1 VILGATFAGIATVV
15 LATIAVTLYYVQR
28 RRWNQDIDGDFNFD
42 QLPSLPMKFSYE
54 KLRLCTEDFGK
65 KLGEGG
71 FGSFLR
77 ETRWGDSC
85 SETLGKCYARKERIL
100 GRG

>member
-71 FGSFLR
+71 FGSFLKGN
-77 ETRWGDSC
+77 EM
-85 SETLGKCYARKERIL
+85 
-100 GRG
+100 GRQLQ